1 MYCIHTLYICNITVK
16 SASVSSQY
24 LYIYFIS
31 YTYILKI
38 GAYTENKL
46 NFLNYLF
53 YCNLFYLIQKVYC
66 YFNNMSSDKNLL
78 ITIIDTNPIWWNLQ
92 SNGLLDDLNDESED
106 IGLNKVNTQ
115 EKVSFVYQMNT
126 NFFRNILN
134 T

>member
-1 MYCIHTLYICNITVK
+1 
-16 SASVSSQY
+16 
-24 LYIYFIS
+24 
-31 YTYILKI
+31 
-38 GAYTENKL
+38 
-46 NFLNYLF
+46 
-53 YCNLFYLIQKVYC
+53 
-66 YFNNMSSDKNLL
+66 MSSDKNLL

-134 T
+134 I